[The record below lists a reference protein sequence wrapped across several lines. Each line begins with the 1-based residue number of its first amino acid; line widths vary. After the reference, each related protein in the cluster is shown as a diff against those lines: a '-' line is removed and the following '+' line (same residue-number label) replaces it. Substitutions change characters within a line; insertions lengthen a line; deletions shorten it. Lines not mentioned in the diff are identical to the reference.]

1 MMKTRDIE
9 YFHFE
14 EDFMEDNLRCI
25 PMIVRLRL
33 DTVGIKLPLRLW
45 SRLNTAERTLL
56 AALSCNSVREQTK
69 YKNVLL
75 TFGRKYS
82 NEPLA
87 VLSVAANADWNRDDC
102 IPGTVREKFIQSGR
116 EINPE
121 QWMSLSVLQRFALV
135 KLSRPGHESKN
146 FGKALAEFG
155 LSDKKP

>member
-1 MMKTRDIE
+1 MMKATDIE
-9 YFHFE
+9 YFRFE

-25 PMIVRLRL
+25 PMVVRLRL
-33 DTVGIKLPLRLW
+33 DTVGIKLPLRIW

-56 AALSCNSVREQTK
+56 AALSCKSTREQNE

-82 NEPLA
+82 NEPLSI
-87 VLSVAANADWNRDDC
+87 LSVAANADWNREDC
-102 IPGTVREKFIQSGR
+102 IPRTVRERFLQSGQ

-121 QWMSLSVLQRFALV
+121 QWRRLSVLQRFALV

-146 FGKALAEFG
+146 FGKAIAEFG
-155 LSDKKP
+155 LSDKKT

>member
-1 MMKTRDIE
+1 MMKTPDIE
-9 YFHFE
+9 YFRFE

-45 SRLNTAERTLL
+45 SRLNSAERTLL
-56 AALSCNSVREQTK
+56 AVLSCNSAREQTE
-69 YKNVLL
+69 YKNILL

-82 NEPLA
+82 DELLA
-87 VLSVAANADWNRDDC
+87 VLPVAANADWNREDC
-102 IPGTVREKFIQSGR
+102 IPWTVREKFIQSGQ

-121 QWMSLSVLQRFALV
+121 QWRSLSALQRFALV

-146 FGKALAEFG
+146 FGKAIAEFG
-155 LSDKKP
+155 LSDKKS